1 MSKKISKDRSCGHK
15 KSAVKSEGRSWRL
28 WESLATEAAEVGHLK
43 CDTCKLLHLIANL
56 AEPTG
61 VGALKYSTKRA
72 VAIAPVIEIAA

>member
-1 MSKKISKDRSCGHK
+1 MSKNRSCGHK

-28 WESLATEAAEVGHLK
+28 WESLATEAADVDHLK

-61 VGALKYSTKRA
+61 VGTLKYSTKRA
-72 VAIAPVIEIAA
+72 VSAASTIDIAA